1 MRETSPDPMDDLFV
15 REMGKVQPIKQEK
28 KVVAAKVKPVRVGD
42 NMASGRK
49 WAGMIAKP
57 DTALSVQ
64 ATHDPWVLVADG
76 VSRERL
82 KRLAAGKP
90 SIGTVF
96 DLHGMTRDEALEILE
111 SGVEQAL
118 LDGLRVVCI
127 IHGRGLH
134 SEGRAVL
141 KDAVYRWLQQGAL
154 AHTVLAVIPQPGSG
168 GGACLV
174 LLRRQ

>member
-1 MRETSPDPMDDLFV
+1 MEDLFAK
-15 REMGKVQPIKQEK
+15 EMGKVQPIRQEK
-28 KVVAAKVKPVRVGD
+28 KVVVAKMKPVRVAD
-42 NMASGRK
+42 TIASKRK
-49 WAGMIAKP
+49 WTGNIAKP
-57 DTALSVQ
+57 DSALSVQ
-64 ATHDPWVLVADG
+64 ATHDPWILMADG

-90 SIGTVF
+90 AIGTVF
-96 DLHGMTRDEALEILE
+96 DLHGLTRDEALGVLE
-111 SGVEQAL
+111 NGVAQAL
-118 LDGLRVVCI
+118 TEGLRVVCI

-141 KDAVYRWLQQGAL
+141 KDAVYHWLQQGAL